1 MRAAKKGNVLNRS
14 FYCRNTL
21 TVAKQLLGKLLVRE
35 LPEGK
40 VAGKIVEVEAYRGSD
55 DPASH
60 AYKGKTQR
68 NQIMFGEGGYAY
80 IYFIYGKH
88 FCLNVTTE
96 KIGVPGAVLIRA
108 VEPVYGIEIMKRKR
122 RTENVKNLTNG
133 PGKLTQAMDITVELN
148 GWDLTR
154 GERLYICDLD
164 VVEPFEVVSSGRI
177 GVKAGADK
185 PWRFFIKGNLF
196 VSKRIS
202 S

>member
-96 KIGVPGAVLIRA
+96 KVGVPGAVLIRA

-154 GERLYICDLD
+154 GEKLYICDLD

>member
-96 KIGVPGAVLIRA
+96 KVGVPGAVLIRA

-122 RTENVKNLTNG
+122 RTENVRNLTNG

-154 GERLYICDLD
+154 GEKLYICDLD

-196 VSKRIS
+196 VSRRIGS
-202 S
+202 

>member
-96 KIGVPGAVLIRA
+96 KVGVPGAVLIRA

-154 GERLYICDLD
+154 GEKLYICDLD

-196 VSKRIS
+196 VSKRIGS
-202 S
+202 

>member
-1 MRAAKKGNVLNRS
+1 MKAVKKGKVLKRS

-35 LPEGK
+35 LPEGE

-60 AYKGKTQR
+60 AYKGKTSR
-68 NQIMFGEGGYAY
+68 NQIMFKEGGYAY

-96 KIGVPGAVLIRA
+96 KAEVPGAVLIRA
-108 VEPVYGIEIMKRKR
+108 VEPVYGVEMMKNRRRK
-122 RTENVKNLTNG
+122 ENLKILTNG
-133 PGKLTQAMDITVELN
+133 PGKLTQAMDITVKLN

-154 GERLYICDLD
+154 GKKLYICDSS
-164 VVEPFEVVSSGRI
+164 VAEPFEVVSSSRI

-196 VSKRIS
+196 VSRHIGS
-202 S
+202 

>member
-96 KIGVPGAVLIRA
+96 KVGVPGAVLIRA

-122 RTENVKNLTNG
+122 RTENVRNLTNG

-154 GERLYICDLD
+154 GEKLYICDLD

-196 VSKRIS
+196 VSKRIGS
-202 S
+202 

>member
-96 KIGVPGAVLIRA
+96 KVGVPGAVLIRA

-122 RTENVKNLTNG
+122 RTENVKSLTNG

-154 GERLYICDLD
+154 GEKLYICDLD

-196 VSKRIS
+196 VSRRIGS
-202 S
+202 

>member
-96 KIGVPGAVLIRA
+96 KVGVPGAVLIRA

-122 RTENVKNLTNG
+122 RTENVKSLTNG

-154 GERLYICDLD
+154 GEKLYICDLD

-196 VSKRIS
+196 VSKRIGS
-202 S
+202 

>member
-122 RTENVKNLTNG
+122 RTENVKSLTNG